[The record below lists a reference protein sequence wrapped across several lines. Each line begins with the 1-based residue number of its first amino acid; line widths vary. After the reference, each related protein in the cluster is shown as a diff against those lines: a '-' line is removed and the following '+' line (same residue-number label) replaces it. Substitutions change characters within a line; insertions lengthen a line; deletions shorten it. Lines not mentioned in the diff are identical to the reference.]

1 MQETTQ
7 VFNDKRISK
16 KCQGRGA
23 GVDENVCR
31 TMLQEVIKASRQLEE
46 KTKILRRKFCRG
58 LLFYLLKRIIE
69 LRS

>member
-1 MQETTQ
+1 
-7 VFNDKRISK
+7 
-16 KCQGRGA
+16 
-23 GVDENVCR
+23 VDENVCR